1 MIKFIKYLALEN
13 ELFSTPGGLSLRG
26 WWVVHEGWHGEGP
39 RSSGVSAAARRR
51 CGGRGTLQVG
61 RRTTPSA
68 PSHLAAAAAASAV
81 SEHVHVVRL
90 LQSLAYFLCTVC
102 HEESFCSIPIISI
115 E

>member
-1 MIKFIKYLALEN
+1 MVWLHSPRVLSQPPTSKPEIADFA
-13 ELFSTPGGLSLRG
+13 GGLSLRG
-26 WWVVHEGWHGEGP
+26 WWVVHEGWHCEGP

-68 PSHLAAAAAASAV
+68 PSHLAAAAAAAAAV

-90 LQSLAYFLCTVC
+90 MLVGT
-102 HEESFCSIPIISI
+102 P
-115 E
+115 